1 MDGYKSRLDALQA
14 AILRAKLRYIDQ
26 WNERRRQ
33 NAALYNE
40 LLQQTKVI
48 TPYEAE
54 YGGHIYNYY
63 VICSKDRDNLQSF
76 LKSKGIDSAVYYPVP
91 LHLQPVYSNLGYSK
105 GDFSISEQV
114 SNEVLA
120 LPMFPELTQDEI
132 KYITKNVEL

>member
-1 MDGYKSRLDALQA
+1 LQA